1 MNQQDLNI
9 VKAQVSRKVVIDH
22 ITLSDGEKPHLWF
35 SDCDS
40 MTDYFHGY
48 HATIKETIEELKTQG
63 ADSVRID
70 VNYSFSNDEEGR
82 ELERLLR
89 KINKIAKESGYIN
102 KVKIEK
108 KIGYGYKGVEVP
120 YMNVGGTIERMF
132 EGVN

>member
-1 MNQQDLNI
+1 MNQIDLNI

-48 HATIKETIEELKTQG
+48 HATIKETIEELKTRG
-63 ADSVRID
+63 SDSVRID
-70 VNYSFSNDEEGR
+70 VNYSFESDPEGK
-82 ELERLLR
+82 ELERMLR

-102 KVKIEK
+102 KVKIEER
-108 KIGYGYKGVEVP
+108 IDHGYQKQEIR
-120 YMNVGGTIERMF
+120 YMHVGGTIERMY

>member
-1 MNQQDLNI
+1 MNKIDIQV
-9 VKAQVSRKVVIDH
+9 VKTNLQRKVVVDH

-48 HATIKETIEELKTQG
+48 HTTIKDTIEELKTRG

-70 VNYSFSNDEEGR
+70 VNYSFESDPEKK

-102 KVKIEK
+102 KVKIEER
-108 KIGYGYKGVEVP
+108 IGHGYKGIEVP
-120 YMNVGGTIERMF
+120 YMHVGGTLERMF